1 MLFRRRGVGLCYFA
15 VLAGMLCF
23 AAGVAA
29 QAPPAQTPKSKTK
42 ARQKPPAQDLQW
54 KTYSYPADGF
64 SADFPFE
71 PSQSKKD
78 IQSDSGTYELRSY
91 MTEDDQVAL
100 YVGVCD
106 YGEKAKKQSPETL
119 LNNAEDG
126 ALKNSSSRLV
136 SEQAITLGIYHGLE
150 FQAENESTEFSVR
163 LYIVGSTLYQTLVV
177 TPRGHAYAKTTR
189 FLNSFQLIARPAK

>member
-1 MLFRRRGVGLCYFA
+1 MPFRHRQLGLCRFA

-29 QAPPAQTPKSKTK
+29 QTPKAPAKTQ
-42 ARQKPPAQDLQW
+42 QKSPPQKLQW
-54 KTYSYPADGF
+54 KTYNYPADGF

-78 IQSDSGTYELRSY
+78 IDSDSGTYELRSY
-91 MTEDDQVAL
+91 MTEDDQAAL

-126 ALKNSSSRLV
+126 ALKNSNSRLV

-150 FQAENESTEFSVR
+150 FKAENESTEFSAR
-163 LYIVGSTLYQTLVV
+163 LYIVGNTLYQTLVV

-189 FLNSFQLIARPAK
+189 FLNSFQLIARPAQ